1 MQNVSFL
8 PCRCLTI
15 IACVFCVCV
24 CRVCFPILFNPV
36 CFCVIDLLSNPGH
49 LARLPLWR
57 VDHQHQRSQNFL
69 YFQNQH
75 QLRHW
80 RGGVG
85 GLREPCVA
93 FYEPSQL
100 HALVAAA
107 GNKEERLDKILGGD
121 VRTRSVEI
129 LNEKEGECVSLKSTL
144 IIIWCG
150 RE

>member
-85 GLREPCVA
+85 GLTLGRV
-93 FYEPSQL
+93 
-100 HALVAAA
+100 VAAGAERVLLRGGA
-107 GNKEERLDKILGGD
+107 GAADMGRKED
-121 VRTRSVEI
+121 
-129 LNEKEGECVSLKSTL
+129 EGEE
-144 IIIWCG
+144 G
-150 RE
+150 